1 MNNNTPYPCW
11 QIYSSLI
18 AMLLCLAVLS
28 LSMGAGQAGYTELQ
42 AWLLKQSNPMPT
54 DELNLLFETLR
65 LPRLEAALLV
75 GAALGMAGAFMQAA
89 TRNVLAEP
97 GLLGINA
104 GAALG
109 VVIGIA
115 FWGADGPLAFLPW
128 AAGGAL
134 LGHVC
139 VLLIAHS
146 ANSNHSPLRLVLA
159 GAALSATFQGLGSI
173 ILMSQA
179 ANYDQFRFW
188 ELGTLSNVTPE
199 AMNALAPV
207 LGAGMLAAFC
217 MVRPLTVL
225 RLGDDLA
232 RTLGHN
238 PNHLRMFIVFIVALL
253 AGAALALVGPIAFL
267 GLLAPFLARMLTRQQ
282 SLAHTLIVAALM
294 GALLLL
300 LADMLARQIAQPFET
315 PVGIF
320 LSALGAPL
328 LIWMVRRGPQHTAGA
343 ATP

>member
-1 MNNNTPYPCW
+1 MNNTHPRNW
-11 QIYSSLI
+11 LIYSTLVTI
-18 AMLLCLAVLS
+18 LLGLSVLS
-28 LSMGAGQAGYTELQ
+28 LCMGAGQAGYTELK
-42 AWLLKQSNPMPT
+42 AWLLNQANPMPT
-54 DELNLLFETLR
+54 EELTLLFETLR
-65 LPRLEAALLV
+65 LPRLEAAVLV
-75 GAALGMAGAFMQAA
+75 GAALGVAGAFMQTA
-89 TRNVLAEP
+89 TRNILAEP

-115 FWGADGPLAFLPW
+115 FWSADGPLAFLPW

-134 LGHVC
+134 FGHIC
-139 VLLIAHS
+139 VLLIAH
-146 ANSNHSPLRLVLA
+146 APNSNQAPLRLVLA
-159 GAALSATFQGLGSI
+159 GAALSATFHGLGAI
-173 ILMSQA
+173 ILLSQA

-207 LGAGMLAAFC
+207 LGLGMLAAFC
-217 MVRPLTVL
+217 MVRPLTAL

-238 PNHLRMFIVFIVALL
+238 PKQLRILIVFIVALL

-267 GLLAPFLARMLTRQQ
+267 GLLAPFLARALTRQQ
-282 SLAHTLIVAALM
+282 LAHTLMVSALM

-300 LADMLARQIAQPFET
+300 AADILARQIAQPFET

-328 LIWMVRRGPQHTAGA
+328 LIWMVRRGPQHTTGTA
-343 ATP
+343 AP